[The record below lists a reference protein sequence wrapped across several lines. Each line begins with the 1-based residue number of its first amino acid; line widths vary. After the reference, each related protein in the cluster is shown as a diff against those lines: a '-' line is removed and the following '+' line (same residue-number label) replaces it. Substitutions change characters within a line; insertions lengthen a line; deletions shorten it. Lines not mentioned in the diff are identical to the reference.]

1 VSYSGRYLRAKSICA
16 MSFLRPARCMADF
29 FSWGLIRAGSDK
41 ASFHCE
47 LFQLI
52 ISRGANR
59 GSWLGWENL
68 FQGQT
73 S

>member
-1 VSYSGRYLRAKSICA
+1 MFYSGRYLRAKSICA

-29 FSWGLIRAGSDK
+29 LSWDLIRAGSTRVC
-41 ASFHCE
+41 SHCE
-47 LFQLI
+47 LSQLI

-68 FQGQT
+68 FQGHT